1 MAIGKRN
8 QTPDGKVLVIRI
20 KSKDENGVVMT
31 PYQFEISEPPQTEG
45 GEWTVRPKLEEQFGG
60 DLYKVERTTK
70 IWKEKN
76 KEYDVIKLYFK
87 DDEAKEVYLF
97 DGRLSAVAR
106 NLYLALA
113 NLESYEG
120 VSISLYK
127 SENKTTNK
135 VYTNVSVWQNDKMVK
150 GKYPLD
156 KLPKPEVTLNKK
168 KEVIATDYT
177 ELDDLVKKE
186 IDELA
191 KKVEAAQKNV
201 KKTAPKSAQAAAP
214 QEPEPAPEI
223 NDQDVPFKGPR

>member
-20 KSKDENGVVMT
+20 KSKDEAGVVMT
-31 PYQFEISEPPQTEG
+31 PYQFEISEPPQTDG

-135 VYTNVSVWQNDKMVK
+135 VYTNVSVWQKDKMIK

-177 ELDDLVKKE
+177 ELDELVKKE

-191 KKVEAAQKNV
+191 KKVEAAQKNT
-201 KKTAPKSAQAAAP
+201 KKPAPKPAQTSTP
-214 QEPEPAPEI
+214 QEPEPASDTPSDE
-223 NDQDVPFKGPR
+223 VPF